1 MHDTRDLQYAAIL
14 ELLNA
19 DPSRSYTAQ
28 ETANFLGIPRQT
40 VDLIERRALEKLR
53 KRMNKSDWLY

>member
-19 DPSRSYTAQ
+19 DPSRSYTEE
-28 ETANFLGIPRQT
+28 ETAAALGISRQM
-40 VDLIERRALEKLR
+40 VQVIEKQALRKLRNRMRRA
-53 KRMNKSDWLY
+53 DWLW